1 MDRRVTVRWREDG
14 LVLRK
19 AELVVPP
26 ASPDTTE
33 AALREQIE
41 ASFKIPAD
49 RQRLIG
55 ADAARPGA
63 SATLD
68 VSLSDARPRGPT
80 VDPAGVTTA
89 EPPVVA
95 KRSPGARS

>member
-1 MDRRVTVRWREDG
+1 MAAMDRRVTVRWREDG

-41 ASFKIPAD
+41 GTFRIPAD
-49 RQRLIG
+49 RQRLLG
-55 ADAARPGA
+55 ADAQRPGA
-63 SATLD
+63 STTLD
-68 VSLSDARPRGPT
+68 VSLSDARSR
-80 VDPAGVTTA
+80 
-89 EPPVVA
+89 
-95 KRSPGARS
+95 AR